1 MAAES
6 MNERQLRE
14 DIVRVGRLCW
24 EKGWV
29 ASNDGNIS
37 IRLGPGRFLCTPTG
51 VSKGMMTVED
61 MIVVD
66 DAGKKV
72 AGLRERTSEINMHLA
87 VYRLRPDV
95 QAVVHCHPP
104 VATGFAAAGRSLNQA
119 VLPEVIVALG
129 CVPLAAYGLP
139 GTDALLEPMLPL
151 IPHYDAILLGNH
163 GATCYGTNVWKAFH
177 LMETVE
183 HSARITLVAELLG
196 GANVLPR
203 EEVQKLIDARGRYG
217 FASKAGA
224 QPGCPVALED
234 VSPGAGPTAGSLSAA
249 SAGAVASAG
258 AATSGGAASVGAST
272 ASGEER
278 FSVTRREL
286 VALVDEAL
294 KLKGIH

>member
-1 MAAES
+1 MPAGTP
-6 MNERQLRE
+6 NEQQLRE
-14 DIVRVGRLCW
+14 DIVRVGRFCW

-37 IRLGPGRFLCTPTG
+37 IRLAPDRFLCTPTG
-51 VSKGMMTVED
+51 VSKGMMTPED
-61 MIVVD
+61 MIIVD
-66 DAGKKV
+66 GRGQKV
-72 AGLRERTSEINMHLA
+72 EGRRERTSEINMHLA
-87 VYRLRPDV
+87 VYRLRPDIE
-95 QAVVHCHPP
+95 AVVHCHPP

-139 GTDALLEPMLPL
+139 GTDALIEPMLPL

-183 HSARITLVAELLG
+183 HSSRITLVAELLG
-196 GANVLPR
+196 GPKVLPR

-217 FASKAGA
+217 FVSKTGA
-224 QPGCPVALED
+224 QPGCPVAAED
-234 VSPGAGPTAGSLSAA
+234 VTPAGTPA
-249 SAGAVASAG
+249 
-258 AATSGGAASVGAST
+258 
-272 ASGEER
+272 ER
-278 FSVTRREL
+278 FYVTRDEL

-294 KLKGIH
+294 RLKS